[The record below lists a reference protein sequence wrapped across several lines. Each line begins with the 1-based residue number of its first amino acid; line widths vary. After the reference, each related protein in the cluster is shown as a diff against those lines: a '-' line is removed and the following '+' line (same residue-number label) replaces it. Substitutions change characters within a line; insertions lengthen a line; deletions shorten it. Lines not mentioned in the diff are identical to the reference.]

1 LRKGVL
7 PFVAN
12 MGDDEGLQAE
22 ARRLAEAWL
31 ENRSAVDPDMVS
43 SVLET
48 AALEGD
54 RALFDRF
61 LAEAKR
67 SGERRDRIL
76 LLTALGT
83 FRDPVLRAE
92 ALSLYLTDTFP
103 ILESAAIVRGAAFSE
118 SPEVREGAWQFLKAN
133 YDAIVAKIP
142 PEARGALPSFATG
155 FCDEARRAEIEAFF
169 RERVA
174 TLSGGPRN
182 LAKTLERISQCEAFR
197 KTAEPEVKAFLD
209 SGAGGATTARP

>member
-1 LRKGVL
+1 
-7 PFVAN
+7 